1 MKNQVTIKHEIG
13 GLKKVQSP
21 CKILDL
27 EKKGILLNEDNSHVW
42 TIKCETLKAYP
53 PWINFCVDLI
63 SRIAT
68 SIDFAH
74 IDFREQP
81 NAFRVDL
88 ISQ

>member
-13 GLKKVQSP
+13 GLKKGQSP

-27 EKKGILLNEDNSHVW
+27 EKKGILLKEDNSYVW
-42 TIKCETLKAYP
+42 TIKCKISKAYP
-53 PWINFCVDLI
+53 QWINFCVDLI
-63 SRIAT
+63 SRTAT
-68 SIDFAH
+68 SIDFAQ